1 MKRRRFIAGAVC
13 PACGAM
19 DRLVLEPEG
28 SGRRCVA
35 CGYRDELPVAASRA
49 PKTRG
54 SGGPGKAEADKE
66 TARPVRILDT
76 RRTSFPGSRSPN
88 DTD

>member
-19 DRLVLEPEG
+19 DRLALEADG
-28 SGRRCVA
+28 KGRCCVA
-35 CGYRDELPVAASRA
+35 CGYQDELPVAASRA
-49 PKTRG
+49 PKTRVCGG
-54 SGGPGKAEADKE
+54 SGKARTQKE
-66 TARPVRILDT
+66 TARPVRILDP
-76 RRTSFPGSRSPN
+76 RTTSLPGPRIPN